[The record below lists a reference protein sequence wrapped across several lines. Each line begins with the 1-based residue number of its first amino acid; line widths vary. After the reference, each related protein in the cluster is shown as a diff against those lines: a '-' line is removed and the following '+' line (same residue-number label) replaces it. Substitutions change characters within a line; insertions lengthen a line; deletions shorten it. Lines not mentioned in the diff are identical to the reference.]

1 MLAEKNEY
9 LKEAAQSV
17 YVANA
22 DEMVRQ
28 KCLAREEAERHERTM
43 KRNMNLLKQENAAL
57 KDDNS
62 KLQDDNDRL
71 RKEAAYNT
79 VQSINSLMENLQL
92 SLEKACK
99 ALGKTVEDYQNA
111 KQFLETK

>member
-28 KCLAREEAERHERTM
+28 KCRAREEAERHERTM
-43 KRNMNLLKQENAAL
+43 KRNMDLLKQENVTLKDDNVKL

-62 KLQDDNDRL
+62 KL
-71 RKEAAYNT
+71 RKEAAYDT
-79 VQSINSLMENLQL
+79 VQSINNLMKNLHL
-92 SLEKACK
+92 SLEKACET
-99 ALGKTVEDYQNA
+99 LGKTVEDYKKAQE
-111 KQFLETK
+111 LMD